1 MTGIVPPPPPVET
14 ASTSLPM
21 SGRLVLPFSKS
32 TKSLSMTGIVPP
44 PPPVKTSL
52 RPSTSNPK
60 RLSSQIPE
68 NTIWSGKRRKS
79 SGTPMPSTQA
89 TSSQDHSAPLP
100 TVPLRP
106 AEPLGPPPWLR
117 ELSLRLLVWGKQERS
132 DPDGLLNV
140 VHADDFHNPEGN
152 MGLAKSHCGLHD
164 VMMEGMCE
172 NPLFMVKAMRLIQAL
187 RSHMEDPHGSANVEI
202 GVCCSRGRHRSVA

>member
-1 MTGIVPPPPPVET
+1 MDSPLPVGRLPVGLLTRASSIARPLHVGCVRGKVVPPPPKSSRSLSMTGIVPPPPPVKT

-100 TVPLRP
+100 YCSSTSCRT
-106 AEPLGPPPWLR
+106 PWTT
-117 ELSLRLLVWGKQERS
+117 SL
-132 DPDGLLNV
+132 
-140 VHADDFHNPEGN
+140 A
-152 MGLAKSHCGLHD
+152 A
-164 VMMEGMCE
+164 
-172 NPLFMVKAMRLIQAL
+172 
-187 RSHMEDPHGSANVEI
+187 
-202 GVCCSRGRHRSVA
+202 